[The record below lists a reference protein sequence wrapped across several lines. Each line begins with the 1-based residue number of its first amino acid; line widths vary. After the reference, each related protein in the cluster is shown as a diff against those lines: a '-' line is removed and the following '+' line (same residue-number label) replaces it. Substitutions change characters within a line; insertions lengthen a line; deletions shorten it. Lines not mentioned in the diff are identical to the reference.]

1 MNYIISFFLV
11 LLLVV
16 IFILSFLLFKE
27 KFDTEIPLSTGATE
41 SSDKS
46 DDFLTA
52 IGITDQTSQILI
64 SNSNGD
70 LSLLPLL
77 TLKKGIDKVSQDGI
91 VNNNRY
97 HYLKKEI
104 DDKLKSYTTTAEL
117 PKNYI
122 KKGTYY
128 SISNEMMG
136 TDNTVHVDGSYHD
149 SDTHNRLLANAGTCA
164 YNPLAYNFKFDD
176 PCPTKKP

>member
-1 MNYIISFFLV
+1 MNYIITFFIV

-27 KFDTEIPLSTGATE
+27 KFDTEIPLYTGATE

-52 IGITDQTSQILI
+52 IGITDPTSQILI

-77 TLKKGIDKVSQDGI
+77 TLKKGIDTVSQDGI
-91 VNNNRY
+91 RNNNNNFIE
-97 HYLKKEI
+97 KT
-104 DDKLKSYTTTAEL
+104 YTTTADL
-117 PKNYI
+117 PNTYTTTADLQKHYI

-128 SISNEMMG
+128 SISNENAG
-136 TDNTVHVDGSYHD
+136 DKTVHYDTGDDHYIKGDGGECHYTPS
-149 SDTHNRLLANAGTCA
+149 SV
-164 YNPLAYNFKFDD
+164 YNFKFGE
-176 PCPTKKP
+176 PC